1 MIIARLAAPALL
13 LALAAAAPTH
23 ASAAEPPTPAAVF
36 RETGKIVT
44 DDGVNEQRLL
54 KIGGIDQW
62 VSIRGR
68 HRANPILLI
77 LHGGP
82 GFTLSPLDYAYMR
95 TWEEYF
101 TVVQWDQRGAGKTRV
116 ANDPAAVT
124 PTLTVKR
131 MVDDAEELTAW
142 LRSNYAKD
150 RIVLMG
156 HSFGTILG
164 VELAQRR
171 PEWFSAY
178 VGMGQFVA
186 FQRNEALGYQQT
198 LASARAA
205 GNAKAVAE
213 LEAIAPFPDPQ
224 RPERN
229 YQNLQVERRWLAEYD
244 GYYWRRGTG
253 SSDAVAAFS
262 PTDTTADL
270 AARRAGEGD
279 SARQMWPELAGVDLT
294 ARNTFRV
301 PVVFLQGRHD
311 RGTSS
316 TILGEWYQTLQAP
329 SKTLVWFEESAHMP
343 FEEEP
348 GKLLVSLVE
357 KVLPLAK

>member
-1 MIIARLAAPALL
+1 MLFTRLAAPALL
-13 LALAAAAPTH
+13 LGLCVLAPAASH
-23 ASAAEPPTPAAVF
+23 AAEPSTPAAVF
-36 RETGKIVT
+36 RETGRIVT

-62 VSIRGR
+62 VSVRGR
-68 HRANPILLI
+68 HRTSPILLI

-82 GFTLSPLDYAYMR
+82 GFTLSPLDFAYMR

-101 TVVQWDQRGAGKTRV
+101 TVVQWDQRGAGKTRA
-116 ANDPAAVT
+116 ANDPAVVT
-124 PTLTVKR
+124 PPLTVKR

-142 LRSNYAKD
+142 LRSTYGKD
-150 RIVLMG
+150 RIAVMG

-164 VELAQRR
+164 VELVQRR

-186 FQRNEALGYQQT
+186 FERNEALGYQQT
-198 LASARAA
+198 LAAARAA
-205 GNAKAVAE
+205 GNVQAVAE
-213 LEAIAPFPDPQ
+213 LESIAPFPDPR

-229 YQNLQVERRWLAEYD
+229 YEGLRIERRWLAEYD

-253 SSDAVAAFS
+253 TSDAVAAFS
-262 PTDTTADL
+262 PNDTAADL

-279 SARQMWPELAGVDLT
+279 SARQMWPELAMVDFT
-294 ARNTFRV
+294 ARNRFQA

-316 TILGEWYQTLQAP
+316 TILAEWYETIQAP

-348 GKLLVSLVE
+348 GKTLVSLVE
-357 KVLPLAK
+357 KVLPLTR